1 MSKEDLRIALET
13 FYESGGYWITDNT
26 LQDDHTTEN

>member
-1 MSKEDLRIALET
+1 MNAEDLIIALET

-26 LQDDHTTEN
+26 LQDDNN

>member
-1 MSKEDLRIALET
+1 MTTEALRIALET

-26 LQDDHTTEN
+26 LYECEEIKR

>member
-1 MSKEDLRIALET
+1 MTTEALRIALET

-26 LQDDHTTEN
+26 LQDDKKKEN